1 MIINFSFIARKLI
14 TNKSFLLLKKTLS
27 GGTGIKCFQ
36 LKKEICDHRKF
47 DILCEEL
54 GNGELSIDCF
64 INTTNS
70 FAKDLSIT
78 SSTEKQK
85 SDVLK

>member
-1 MIINFSFIARKLI
+1 
-14 TNKSFLLLKKTLS
+14 LLLKKTLS